1 MSTRL
6 AELATF
12 RGVTAW
18 GALAA
23 AVAMSAG
30 IPLPEAV
37 SAVQWRH
44 GRAVALAGAP
54 GSPVLVVLAPER
66 EARRIEVKPATAGA
80 RRAEVIDFTADE
92 EGTIY
97 ALVFESVPLG
107 RDRRL
112 LCRFGGQGGES
123 CEELGE
129 RRCRR
134 LAVAEPEAAWC
145 YGEGPAGMLLHRV
158 AGQPQGPRFWLPAE
172 GVLRAAGASRAAW
185 LDSPAPGRLWVVLP
199 EAGLL
204 VDVRLADG
212 ETRMAE
218 LPEKDRLTG
227 AASFALMGERLLALL
242 PLAPAPGRERLDAR
256 YGLFE
261 LRGEWRRIAADRQWL
276 RGARLAGAGGG
287 AAWVWNRQERR
298 LERAALPPR

>member
-1 MSTRL
+1 VSTRL
-6 AELATF
+6 AEPATF
-12 RGVTAW
+12 QGVTAW
-18 GALAA
+18 GALAV
-23 AVAMSAG
+23 AVSMNGG

-54 GSPVLVVLAPER
+54 GVPVLVVLAPEE
-66 EARRIEVKPATAGA
+66 EARRIEVKPTVAGA
-80 RRAEVIDFTADE
+80 RRTEVIDFTADE
-92 EGTIY
+92 QGTIH

-112 LCRFGGQGGES
+112 LCRFGGQGEAS

-129 RRCRR
+129 RRCLR
-134 LAVAEPEAAWC
+134 LAAAGPEAAWC
-145 YGEGPAGMLLHRV
+145 YGEGPEGMLLHRV
-158 AGQPQGPRFWLPAE
+158 AGRQGPRFWLPAE
-172 GVLRAAGASRAAW
+172 GVLRTAGARRAAW
-185 LDSPAPGRLWVVLP
+185 LDSPSPGRLWLVLP

-204 VDVRLADG
+204 ADVRLADG

-218 LPEKDRLTG
+218 LPDKGRLTG
-227 AASFALMGERLLALL
+227 AASFAAMGERLLALL
-242 PLAPAPGRERLDAR
+242 PLGPAAGRERLDAP

-261 LRGEWRRIAADRQWL
+261 LRGAWRRIAADRQWL

-287 AAWVWNRQERR
+287 AAWVWDRAGRR
-298 LERAALPPR
+298 LERVAVPPR

>member
-97 ALVFESVPLG
+97 ALSLI
-107 RDRRL
+107 
-112 LCRFGGQGGES
+112 
-123 CEELGE
+123 
-129 RRCRR
+129 
-134 LAVAEPEAAWC
+134 
-145 YGEGPAGMLLHRV
+145 H
-158 AGQPQGPRFWLPAE
+158 
-172 GVLRAAGASRAAW
+172 
-185 LDSPAPGRLWVVLP
+185 
-199 EAGLL
+199 
-204 VDVRLADG
+204 
-212 ETRMAE
+212 
-218 LPEKDRLTG
+218 
-227 AASFALMGERLLALL
+227 
-242 PLAPAPGRERLDAR
+242 
-256 YGLFE
+256 
-261 LRGEWRRIAADRQWL
+261 I
-276 RGARLAGAGGG
+276 
-287 AAWVWNRQERR
+287 
-298 LERAALPPR
+298 